1 MPPEGSDVIGET
13 ITTQTEPEDTLLDL
27 ARRYGLGYEEITNA
41 NPGVDP
47 WLPGAGTV
55 VVVPKQRLLPRAP
68 RTGVVINLPEHRLY
82 YFAPTTAGSTAC
94 RVDLPGQHRKDGLEH
109 AAWKDDGGFQGQEPD
124 LDGHQNRCARNMQ
137 SAATSCPTVV
147 PAGPDN
153 PMGLYALRLGIPG
166 GAYLIHGTNRP
177 AGVGMQVTHGCM
189 RLYPEDIEALF
200 NMVPV
205 NTPVM
210 IVNQPYKWGWH
221 DGELLIEVH
230 PPLQED
236 SARAADAHRPHATHR
251 RGDPRKAARDR
262 LDRRGAHLARGA
274 RCPDTGLGC
283 RLAHR
288 GASVRAV
295 SPAAR
300 KAKAPRCRHRGALLL
315 AYEVDYFDIDFSNM
329 RLSFSLFAS
338 QHCCAACAADAA

>member
-1 MPPEGSDVIGET
+1 MRFLISALVLAATLPATAGEFALPPEGSDTIGET
-13 ITTQTEPEDTLLDL
+13 ITTQTETEDTLLDL

-55 VVVPKQRLLPRAP
+55 VVVPKRRLLPRAP
-68 RTGVVINLPEHRLY
+68 RMGVVINLPEHRLY
-82 YFAPTTAGSTAC
+82 YFAPAAAGAQPVVWTFPVSIGKMDWNTPLGKTTVVSKVKNPTWRPPKSVREEHEKRG
-94 RVDLPGQHRKDGLEH
+94 DILPE
-109 AAWKDDGGFQGQEPD
+109 
-124 LDGHQNRCARNMQ
+124 
-137 SAATSCPTVV
+137 VV

-153 PMGLYALRLGIPG
+153 PMGLFALRLGIPG

-230 PPLQED
+230 PPLEED
-236 SARAADAHRPHATHR
+236 SLAPPTLTDLTRLIVEATRAKPLAINWI
-251 RGDPRKAARDR
+251 
-262 LDRRGAHLARGA
+262 GAERTWREARGV
-274 RCPDTGLGC
+274 PTPV
-283 RLAHR
+283 
-288 GASVRAV
+288 SVAGSRTVALP
-295 SPAAR
+295 S
-300 KAKAPRCRHRGALLL
+300 AP
-315 AYEVDYFDIDFSNM
+315 
-329 RLSFSLFAS
+329 
-338 QHCCAACAADAA
+338 

>member
-1 MPPEGSDVIGET
+1 MVHSRMRFLLTILALATSWPVVAEEFALPPEGSDVIGET
-13 ITTQTEPEDTLLDL
+13 LRTQADTKDTLLDV
-27 ARRYGLGYEEITNA
+27 ARRYGLGYEEVTNA

-82 YFAPTTAGSTAC
+82 YFPPAPDGKPPVVWTFPVSIGKMDWNTPLGKTTVVAKVRNPTWTPPKSV
-94 RVDLPGQHRKDGLEH
+94 REEH
-109 AAWKDDGGFQGQEPD
+109 AKRGDILP
-124 LDGHQNRCARNMQ
+124 
-137 SAATSCPTVV
+137 PVV

-200 NMVPV
+200 NNVPL

-236 SARAADAHRPHATHR
+236 AVAVPSLTDLTRLIVEATR
-251 RGDPRKAARDR
+251 VKPLAIDWI
-262 LDRRGAHLARGA
+262 GAERTWREARGVPTPVSVAGSRTAALPPA
-274 RCPDTGLGC
+274 R
-283 RLAHR
+283 
-288 GASVRAV
+288 
-295 SPAAR
+295 
-300 KAKAPRCRHRGALLL
+300 
-315 AYEVDYFDIDFSNM
+315 
-329 RLSFSLFAS
+329 
-338 QHCCAACAADAA
+338 